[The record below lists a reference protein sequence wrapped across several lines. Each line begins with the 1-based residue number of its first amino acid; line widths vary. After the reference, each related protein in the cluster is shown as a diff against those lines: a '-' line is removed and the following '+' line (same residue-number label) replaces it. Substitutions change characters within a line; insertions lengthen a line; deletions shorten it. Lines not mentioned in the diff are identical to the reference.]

1 MKSASSTGASLR
13 MNASLR
19 TTARMTSESSTRT
32 ASWKTAN
39 WKSASWKTANSTA
52 VMTEA

>member
-1 MKSASSTGASLR
+1 MKSASSTGVSLR

-19 TTARMTSESSTRT
+19 TTARMTSESSTKT
-32 ASWKTAN
+32 ASWKTGN
-39 WKSASWKTANSTA
+39 WKTASSMTGNSTA